1 MDAKNFLSPR
11 KCTQIASIFPL
22 NAFTSK
28 GEEKGAAG
36 CRISRKQIEILLWC
50 IHGHGL
56 LLLLLLLLLLACKR
70 VSESVSQPA
79 SQPAAAAVAAAGA

>member
-56 LLLLLLLLLLACKR
+56 LLLLLLLLLACKR